1 MLTSQAIPPSH
12 IRAGTL
18 SVFLGLLNAIFEES
32 GLEGSLAMPWPFQKP
47 VTMER
52 QPPWQAVEQAV
63 GGGVDGFWK
72 KREKKGAFGWRQ
84 WLRRRF
90 QGSRRAGPRTNR

>member
-1 MLTSQAIPPSH
+1 MHHQPQRLSRRGFVARTALATTAFTTPEK
-12 IRAGTL
+12 RAQCLAAGMNA
-18 SVFLGLLNAIFEES
+18 FLG
-32 GLEGSLAMPWPFQKP
+32 KP